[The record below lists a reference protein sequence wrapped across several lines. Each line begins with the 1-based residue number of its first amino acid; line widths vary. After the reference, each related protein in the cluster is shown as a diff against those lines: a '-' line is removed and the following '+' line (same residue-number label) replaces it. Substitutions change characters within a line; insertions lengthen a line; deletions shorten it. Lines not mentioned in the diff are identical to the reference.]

1 MDVSKIDFRFSWFE
15 GMPQRNSMYLFRYID
30 GETYEI
36 DGFGHVSGNFAIFD
50 DIDAIFPSHQRIS
63 LLKADIEQL
72 RKFSVKW
79 KRIR

>member
-1 MDVSKIDFRFSWFE
+1 MEESKIDFIFTW
-15 GMPQRNSMYLFRYID
+15 GTMMPQRHDMYLFRYID

-36 DGFGHVSGNFAIFD
+36 DMFGHVSGNFAIFD

>member
-1 MDVSKIDFRFSWFE
+1 MDVSKIDFKFSWFE
-15 GMPQRNSMYLFRYID
+15 GMPQRKSMYLFRYID

-50 DIDAIFPSHQRIS
+50 DVDAIFPSYQRIC
-63 LLKADIEQL
+63 LQKGDIEQL

-79 KRIR
+79 TRIR